1 MKAWQVTGVGEP
13 DQVLRRVDIPEVTA
27 APGQLVVRVLAN
39 ALGFPDVLMCRG
51 EYQVRPDPPFVPGS
65 ELCGE
70 IVHIDP
76 AISATTGLAACD
88 RVIGLAVGYI
98 GALAERAVMDARLAF
113 PAPPEL
119 TDAEASS
126 LFSAYQTGWFA
137 LHRRAGIQ
145 PGETLLVHAA
155 TGGVGMA
162 AVQLGRAA
170 GARVIAVARGER
182 KTAIALNLG
191 ADLVIDRSVTSV
203 IDAVKEFTDGRG
215 ADVIFDPVGG
225 DSYQES
231 TKCVAFE
238 GRILVIG
245 FAGGHIQ
252 TQRLN
257 HPLIKNYSIVGLHFG
272 LYTERDP
279 GLVRGVHDELSRLVA
294 SGAIKPHVGLLSPFD
309 QAAEALQGLANGAS
323 AGRSVVLGV

>member
-1 MKAWQVTGVGEP
+1 MKAWQVTGVGQPSE
-13 DQVLRRVDIPEVTA
+13 VLRTVDIPDVIAT
-27 APGQLVVRVLAN
+27 GNQLVVRVLAC
-39 ALGFPDVLMCRG
+39 ALGFPDVLMCKG
-51 EYQVRPDPPFVPGS
+51 EYQVKPDPPFVPGS

-70 IVHIDP
+70 IVEMGRTVGG
-76 AISATTGLAACD
+76 ATGLAVGD
-88 RVIGLAVGYI
+88 RVIGLATGYI

-119 TDAEASS
+119 TDAEAAS
-126 LFSAYQTGWFA
+126 LFSAFQTGWFG
-137 LHRRAGIQ
+137 LHRRAAIQ

-170 GARVIAVARGER
+170 GARVIAVSRGER
-182 KTAIALNLG
+182 KTAIAKTLG
-191 ADLVIDRSVTSV
+191 ADLVIDREVTSV
-203 IDAVKEFTDGRG
+203 IDAVKEFTRGGG

-245 FAGGHIQ
+245 FAGGQIQ

-294 SGAIKPHVGLLSPFD
+294 TRAIKPHVGLLSSFD
-309 QAAEALQGLANGAS
+309 EAADALQGLANGAS
-323 AGRSVVLGV
+323 VGRSVVLGH